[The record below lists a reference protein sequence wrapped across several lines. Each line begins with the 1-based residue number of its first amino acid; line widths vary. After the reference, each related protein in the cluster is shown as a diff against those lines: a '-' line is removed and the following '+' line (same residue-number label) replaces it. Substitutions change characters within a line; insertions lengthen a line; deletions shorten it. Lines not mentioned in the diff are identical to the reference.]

1 MTTIKGNQ
9 GNQGNQDS
17 QQEERERRAAAL
29 RQEIEEHN
37 YRYHVLDAPIISD
50 ADYDALKREL
60 RTLEEE
66 DPTLRTPDSPTQRV
80 GAPPASHFSKVTHT
94 VPMLSLANGFTAEE
108 ISAWDER
115 VRRLLRDNASKNQAE
130 TEDEATSPAD
140 EPITYIVE
148 PKIDGL
154 AVTLRYEHG
163 HFTRGA
169 TRGDGQVGEDITA
182 NLRTVGSIPLILRT
196 DTPPP
201 LLEVRGE
208 VYIRLPD
215 FEKLNERL
223 SAAGERVAANP
234 RNAAAGSLRQKN
246 PAITAERP
254 LRFFAYGVGE
264 VEGVTLTRQSEIL
277 AYLHETGFPV
287 NRERQTF
294 DDIESVIAYG
304 QEWMSRRDTL
314 GYEAD
319 GIVIKVDSIEQ
330 QRRLGSVGGD
340 PRWAIAYKFPAREAI
355 TKIVDITVNVGRTGV
370 VTPNAD
376 LEPVEIGGVTV
387 RNASL
392 HNADYISQRD
402 IRVGDYVTV
411 KRAGDVIPYVIGPV
425 IERRTGDETPYHF
438 PAHCPAC
445 GTPLERDAGGV
456 AWRCLN
462 FGICPAQVVRR
473 IEHFV
478 SRSAMDIEGIGKKQA
493 DFFVRI
499 ELINDVA
506 DLYALKPEHFINLK
520 GYGQKSVANLLHA
533 IEESKQRP
541 VSRLLVGLGIRHVG
555 VVTAEA
561 LIHQFRSLDR
571 LMQASQE
578 ELEQVEGIGGV
589 VAASIRDFF
598 DREENQQLIERLRAA
613 GLPMREHIPSPPIA
627 ASPMRRMKPQP
638 QQMQW
643 AASPAPQPFAGLT
656 FVITGTLPTLT
667 REKATTFIT
676 ERGGKVTGNVST
688 ATNYVVVGKKP
699 GSKLSKAKK
708 LGIPLLNEEELCSL
722 AESLSAHDET

>member
-1 MTTIKGNQ
+1 MTTTKGNQ

-17 QQEERERRAAAL
+17 QQREREQQAAAL

-115 VRRLLRDNASKNQAE
+115 VRRLLRDDSSKSQAE
-130 TEDEATSPAD
+130 TEDETTHTTD
-140 EPITYIVE
+140 EPITYVVE

-163 HFTRGA
+163 HFIRGA
-169 TRGDGQVGEDITA
+169 TRGDGEVGEDITA
-182 NLRTVGSIPLILRT
+182 NLRTVGSIPLVLRT

-208 VYIRLPD
+208 VYIRLSD

-223 SAAGERVAANP
+223 SAAGERIAANP

-264 VEGVTLTRQSEIL
+264 VEGVTLARQSEIL
-277 AYLHETGFPV
+277 TYLHEIGFPV

-314 GYEAD
+314 DYEAD

-425 IERRTGDETPYHF
+425 IERRTGDEAPYHF
-438 PAHCPAC
+438 PTHCPAC
-445 GTPLERDAGGV
+445 DTPLERDAGGV
-456 AWRCLN
+456 AWRCPN

-499 ELINDVA
+499 GLINDVA

-561 LIHQFRSLDR
+561 LIHQFQSLDG

-589 VAASIRDFF
+589 VATSIRDFF
-598 DREENQQLIERLRAA
+598 DREENQQLIERLRVA
-613 GLPMREHIPSPPIA
+613 GLPMTAHLPPSPA
-627 ASPMRRMKPQP
+627 APPKPMMMPMQP

-643 AASPAPQPFAGLT
+643 AVTPPSPLPFTGLT

-667 REKATTFIT
+667 REKATAFIT

-688 ATNYVVVGKKP
+688 ATNYVVVGEKP

-722 AESLSAHDET
+722 AESLSS